1 MTTTT
6 SDSTTV
12 ESPPA
17 ALDTMAQ
24 RGARKAVQRRWWIV
38 IPAVGAVAAA
48 VWALTY
54 LRPGAGLDD
63 ADTFTVD
70 RRDFAIV
77 LHEKGELKAAKSIN
91 VKCEVEGRSTI
102 IWLVP
107 EGTEVA
113 EGDLLVKLASE
124 QIDDRVRSEEIK
136 ETNAKAAAE
145 ATAKEHEITLDEQ
158 ASAIRKA
165 ELALLN
171 ARIELEKYTEGDWQE
186 QNTDAELGVKRAQEV
201 LDRKTDELRDARDL
215 YELHLFNPDRRFVDH
230 LNRATLS
237 SELRRVFADHDVTL
251 SAEAKLAADPDRADS
266 WLITDTAKRYCA
278 RMEEG
283 ELRVYYARNFI
294 TARELRDKEF
304 AVFEAEMELEKALL
318 RKEVLHKYTHPKD
331 LQQKTSD
338 VDEANKELE
347 RTRKSAEA
355 KNAKSLANMEAKA
368 AEYAFT
374 KQQLEKFRRQ
384 QAKTEMRAPAAG
396 LVVYETGRSR
406 WDRRQIAEGSEVYER
421 QTVIKLPDTEVM
433 QALVRIHEGKANK
446 VKVGQPVRIEME
458 GMPGV
463 VLDGSVT
470 KIAPLADSQNM
481 WLNPDLKE
489 YETEITL
496 NSNGHDLK
504 PGVTTRAE
512 ILVEEV
518 QNVLAVPVQA
528 VVTKQG
534 RRYVFRGRGD
544 TPEPVQVKLGRSND
558 EFVEVLDGLAQNDVI
573 RLSVSEEDVQRI
585 PELAPE
591 EQEPS
596 DGNGVASRDQAPQ
609 AAPQPRRAEHRRG
622 PQGAGRRNR

>member
-6 SDSTTV
+6 SDSTMV
-12 ESPPA
+12 KSPA
-17 ALDTMAQ
+17 AAGGALAQ
-24 RGARKAVQRRWWIV
+24 PAARRAGRRRWWIV
-38 IPAVGAVAAA
+38 IPVMAAVGTAAF
-48 VWALTY
+48 ALAY
-54 LRPGAGLDD
+54 LRPGAGPAE

-70 RRDFAIV
+70 RRDFTVV

-102 IWLVP
+102 IWLIP

-145 ATAKEHEITLDEQ
+145 AAEKEYEITLDEQ

-165 ELALLN
+165 ELALRN
-171 ARIELEKYTEGDWQE
+171 AEIELEKYTEGDWKE
-186 QNTDAELGVKRAQEV
+186 QKTDAELGVKRTQEV
-201 LDRKTDELRDARDL
+201 LGRKTDELRDAREL
-215 YELHLFNPDRRFVDH
+215 YELYLFNLDQRFVDH
-230 LNRATLS
+230 MNRVTLS
-237 SELRRVFADHDVTL
+237 AELRRVFADHDVTL
-251 SAEAKLAADPDRADS
+251 SADVELQTDPNIEDS
-266 WLITDTAKRYCA
+266 WLIADTAKRYCA
-278 RMEEG
+278 RIEEG

-318 RKEVLHKYTHPKD
+318 RKDVLHKYTYPKD

-338 VDEANKELE
+338 VDEAKKELE

-355 KNAKSLANMEAKA
+355 KNAKSLANKEAKA

-374 KQQLEKFRRQ
+374 KQQLEKFQRQ

-421 QTVIKLPDTEVM
+421 QTVINLPDTEVM

-446 VKVGQPVRIEME
+446 VKIGQPVRIEME

-463 VLDGSVT
+463 VLNGEVT

-518 QNVLAVPVQA
+518 RDVLAVPVQA
-528 VVTKQG
+528 VVTKQT
-534 RRYVFRGRGD
+534 RRYVFRGRSD
-544 TPEPVQVKLGRSND
+544 TPEPVEVKLGRSND
-558 EFVEVLDGLAQNDVI
+558 EFVEVLDGLAQGDVI
-573 RLSVSEEDVQRI
+573 RLSVSEEDVRRI

-596 DGNGVASRDQAPQ
+596 NGDGFAGRDQAPK
-609 AAPQPRRAEHRRG
+609 AAATPRRGSPRRG
-622 PQGAGRRNR
+622 PGRRNR